1 MLSIK
6 RINNADYYAK
16 LATVDYFNS
25 SDAQIGEPKGVWSE
39 SIKRIGG
46 TSLTVEND
54 ALTKLMS
61 GYSPD
66 GKKLTR
72 NAGSEKYRSGMDLT
86 FSMPKS
92 ASIVF
97 ANADET
103 TRKHIS
109 LIQRQAVIE
118 AMQYLESKVET
129 RIGTDGHIREK
140 VEALIYATFE
150 HCTSREVEGA
160 PPDMQLHTHCVVSN
174 AAIRKDGQT
183 GAIENSSLY
192 IHKMAAGAKYRSVLA
207 REFRKLG
214 LQVELDERLE
224 GSIFRVAGV
233 DPQLEKHFSKRRSV
247 IKEKAEEFGVSSAI
261 SMANIAEEGRN
272 SKNEINR
279 KELFEGWQAECES
292 LGYREGDIKK
302 AEAKP
307 VELLTN
313 EKILEQLT
321 EKESYFEMKDIERVV
336 FEQAQFYDFNTE
348 ARIKNFLNDPKC
360 VRRYNN
366 GKVVYTSKDLIE
378 LEKRAVDV
386 ARYDSQEM
394 NTILK
399 MDRCT
404 EVLNR
409 FEKTKFKL
417 KEEQRAVFF
426 NLTCDRDGVGGGDL
440 AILEGLPGT
449 GKTTVLNVIGQAF
462 RDQGYQTIG
471 TTISAKAGVILTSET
486 GIETQT
492 TAMTL
497 EKLEK
502 GDMKLDK
509 DCVIFWDEASLADSR
524 SFAKMQTHINKAR
537 ANGVKVKLVMCGDT
551 KQLSTVGSGAIYEAL
566 LTHAEIAPT
575 TLTDIRRQKNE
586 KDLEAS
592 YALSRMSEKPEQALE
607 NAEEAV
613 RIYKE
618 RGRIISE
625 ADGTDIH
632 GNPIKKPYV
641 SRDYLMQRL
650 AEDYVKDPTKNTE
663 KMVLV
668 STNAEAHAINQ
679 KIRRELF
686 KTGALKENDKSAI
699 IFENEEGHE
708 IELQPGDRVFF
719 KKNNYRLGV
728 NNGVS
733 GTVIRTELTPEG
745 PKVIIKSD
753 DLGEIKSKYYTINVN
768 DYKDLKYGMAMTTMS
783 SQGSTF
789 KNTRMLFNKG
799 VVDQKNSFVAMTRH
813 KDDCFIYCTQ
823 DDEIDLAAAFSR
835 ERFKGTTLD
844 LEESL
849 QVETPEKEAKVEKA
863 PEPTK
868 KPTKPKKEVLAKG
881 VELSLVDD

>member
-46 TSLTVEND
+46 ASLTVEND
-54 ALTKLMS
+54 ALTKLMT
-61 GYSPD
+61 GFRPD
-66 GKKLTR
+66 GKKLTQ
-72 NAGSEKYRSGMDLT
+72 NAGKENYRCGMDLT

-129 RIGTDGHIREK
+129 RVGAQGHIREK
-140 VEALIYATFE
+140 VDALIFATFE
-150 HCTSREVEGA
+150 HCTSREVEDA
-160 PPDMQLHTHCVVSN
+160 APDMQLHTHCVVSN
-174 AAIRKDGQT
+174 AAIRENGQT
-183 GAIENSSLY
+183 SAIENSSLY

-214 LQVELDERLE
+214 LQIELDERLD

-233 DPQLEKHFSKRRSV
+233 DPQLEKHFSKRRAV
-247 IKEKAEEFGVSSAI
+247 IKEKADEVGVSSAI
-261 SMANIAEEGRN
+261 SMANIAVDSRQA
-272 SKNEINR
+272 KNDINR

-336 FEQAQFYDFNTE
+336 FEQAQFSDFNTE

-386 ARYDSQEM
+386 ARYDGQEM

-625 ADGTDIH
+625 AEGTDFQ
-632 GNPIKKPYV
+632 GNPMKKPYV

-849 QVETPEKEAKVEKA
+849 QVETPEKEAEVEKA
-863 PEPTK
+863 AEPAK